1 MSSVLNPPSP
11 GRPRILSVLPR
22 GEAIRNF
29 VYSGSL
35 DLLAREAEVTV
46 QSVYPSDEV
55 VDLLIGRYGSVHELP
70 ELHVPLQ
77 VGVARALVAEAHN
90 RMLWSAAARD
100 RHLRRLDEAPTHAS
114 RLKARSWQLLGRP
127 FASPRGTQFLAD
139 LEQWVSGRCTGSVAT
154 AELLDRSSPS
164 LVFNASHVHADNAMD
179 TVHQAKRRG
188 LRVATFLFSW
198 DNLTSQGRISPE
210 YDHYLV
216 WNEQI
221 GHDLRAIYPR
231 VSSAAV
237 TVTGTPQFD
246 PHFWPDQH
254 LSRNEVCS
262 RIGVDPNRPL
272 VLYTTGM
279 ANHMPHEPEIV
290 EALARSLGDRTDL
303 GRPQV
308 VLRVYAKDRSGRFE
322 HLRGRL
328 DNLVEMP
335 VLWEPNWLT
344 PLPEDTVLW
353 SSVLAAVDCGI
364 NVASTVSL
372 ELAMFDK
379 PVVNV
384 GYSPPSLRNPA
395 LDYAR
400 YYKFDHY
407 RPIVESGAISV
418 AGSHHE
424 ALDAIAE
431 AIRRPRQQRSARA
444 ALIAEL
450 FGPTLDGQS
459 HARVASALLELA
471 R

>member
-1 MSSVLNPPSP
+1 M
-11 GRPRILSVLPR
+11 LPR

-35 DLLAREAEVTV
+35 DLLASEAQLTV
-46 QSVYPSDEV
+46 QSVYPSDEI
-55 VDLLIGRYGSVHELP
+55 VDLLVERYGSVHELP
-70 ELHVPLQ
+70 ALHVPRQ

-100 RHLRRLDEAPTHAS
+100 RHLRRVEEAPTRAA
-114 RLKARSWQLLGRP
+114 RLKARSWQILGRP
-127 FASPRGTQFLAD
+127 FASPGRTQFLGD
-139 LEQWVSGRCTGSVAT
+139 LEQWISAHSSGSVMT
-154 AELLDRSSPS
+154 AELLDKSAPS

-210 YDHYLV
+210 YNHYLV

-221 GHDLRAIYPR
+221 GQDLRALYPR
-231 VSSAAV
+231 VSAESV

-254 LSRNEVCS
+254 LSRREVCD
-262 RIGVDPNRPL
+262 RIGADPSRPL

-290 EALARSLGDRTDL
+290 EALARSLGERADL
-303 GRPQV
+303 GKPQV

-344 PLPEDTVLW
+344 PLPEDSVLW
-353 SSVLAAVDCGI
+353 SSVLAAVDCGV

-400 YYKFDHY
+400 YYRFDHY
-407 RPIVESGAISV
+407 WPILESGAVTV
-418 AGSHHE
+418 AGSHE
-424 ALDAIAE
+424 GAVDAIAE
-431 AIRRPRQQRSARA
+431 AIRRPDHQRSARA
-444 ALIAEL
+444 EL
-450 FGPTLDGQS
+450 LSTVFGSTLDGKS
-459 HARVASALLELA
+459 HARVASTLLELA